1 MATFEA
7 KVYRL
12 EIEEHP
18 NADAIELAKVGD
30 YRSIVRKGDF
40 KTGDLGV
47 YIPEAAIVPDWL
59 ISELGLEG
67 KLAGKDKNRVKA
79 IKLRGILSQGLI
91 YPVQLDLGPDY
102 DHYIRNPEKT
112 SAALY
117 KEVEEGTD
125 VTEYLDI
132 TKYEPPIPVHMA
144 GEVSNAF
151 GYTLKYDIENF
162 KRHPDVLFEGEE
174 VVMTEKLHGTWCCF
188 GFHPEIDHPIVTS
201 RGLSEKGLI
210 FKMNDANEHNLYVR
224 ALMSTANENGDDI
237 ITRIRSVHLEL
248 LDKEPAPFY
257 ILGEIFGHGVQDLTY
272 GLNDVQFRVFDIYQ
286 GEPEQG
292 KYKDYHTLKK
302 FCANYELKW
311 YLNFMLDHSL
321 KK

>member
-117 KEVEEGTD
+117 KEVEEGRGRFI
-125 VTEYLDI
+125 V
-132 TKYEPPIPVHMA
+132 
-144 GEVSNAF
+144 
-151 GYTLKYDIENF
+151 IE
-162 KRHPDVLFEGEE
+162 
-174 VVMTEKLHGTWCCF
+174 
-188 GFHPEIDHPIVTS
+188 
-201 RGLSEKGLI
+201 
-210 FKMNDANEHNLYVR
+210 
-224 ALMSTANENGDDI
+224 
-237 ITRIRSVHLEL
+237 
-248 LDKEPAPFY
+248 
-257 ILGEIFGHGVQDLTY
+257 
-272 GLNDVQFRVFDIYQ
+272 
-286 GEPEQG
+286 
-292 KYKDYHTLKK
+292 
-302 FCANYELKW
+302 
-311 YLNFMLDHSL
+311 
-321 KK
+321 